1 MTAAP
6 AAAGE
11 HAALPDDVK
20 RHRGYALFML
30 MLVFMFSHID
40 RSIVGILAEPIKQE
54 FGLSD
59 TALGV
64 LTGFA
69 FAMFYA
75 TLGIPLALLAD
86 RSNRRNIIAIAI
98 AFWSAM
104 TAVSGFATSYAQLVL
119 ARVGVAIGEAGSTP
133 QSHSMIADMYAPHE
147 RARALGI
154 YSLGVSLGVMLGF
167 LAGGYISSIW
177 GWRAAFFVVG
187 LPGIAL
193 AIIVRLT
200 VREPERGLADGKA
213 AEATNV
219 PSMTALRE
227 AAFFMWRSKAC
238 RHVVIGVTLTAIA
251 GYGSLMWIA
260 PFLERS
266 FHVSRSEIGVILGPI
281 AGLLGAGGTVL
292 GGYLAD
298 RLGRR
303 DLRWKGWIVGVAKFG
318 AAPLVIIAFMQSELA
333 VALAF
338 WLPAAVLGAFY
349 HGPGAAIVQTV
360 TPTAMRATV
369 SAIMLFVLNLIGLGF
384 GPLLVGAVS
393 DVLNPMF
400 GQESLRYSLTA
411 MALLN
416 IWAGVHYMLA
426 GSAFAREAG
435 PR

>member
-1 MTAAP
+1 MVAAP
-6 AAAGE
+6 VAASDPAS
-11 HAALPDDVK
+11 LPDSLK
-20 RHRGYALFML
+20 RHRAYALVML

-40 RSIVGILAEPIKQE
+40 RSIVGILAEPIKHE
-54 FGLSD
+54 FALSD
-59 TALGV
+59 TQLGV

-69 FAMFYA
+69 FAIFYA

-86 RSNRRNIIAIAI
+86 RSNRRNIIVAAI

-133 QSHSMIADMYAPHE
+133 QSHSMIADMYAQHE

-167 LAGGYISSIW
+167 LIGGYVSSVW

-187 LPGIAL
+187 LPGLAL
-193 AIIVRLT
+193 ALIVRLT
-200 VREPERGLADGKA
+200 VQEPKRGLADGA
-213 AEATNV
+213 AVEATTV
-219 PSMTALRE
+219 PSLTALRE
-227 AAFFMWRSKAC
+227 ASLFMWRSKAC

-251 GYGSLMWIA
+251 GYGALMWIA

-266 FHVSRSEIGVILGPI
+266 FAVPRSDIGVILGPI
-281 AGLLGAGGTVL
+281 AGLMGAAGTVL

-298 RLGRR
+298 RLGRK
-303 DLRWKGWIVGVAKFG
+303 DLRWKGWVVGVAKFA
-318 AAPLVIIAFMQSELA
+318 AAPLVITAYMSTDLL

-338 WLPAAVLGAFY
+338 WLPAAVVGAFY
-349 HGPGAAIVQTV
+349 HGPGAAIVQSV
-360 TPTAMRATV
+360 TPTSMRATV

-384 GPLLVGAVS
+384 GPLSVGAVS
-393 DVLNPMF
+393 DGLNPVF
-400 GQESLRYSLTA
+400 GNESLRYALTA

-416 IWAGVHYMLA
+416 VWAGVHYMLA
-426 GSAFAREAG
+426 GSAFAREVKAY
-435 PR
+435 

>member
-6 AAAGE
+6 AAAGD

-20 RHRGYALFML
+20 RHRAYALLML

-119 ARVGVAIGEAGSTP
+119 ARIGVAIGEAGSTP

-167 LAGGYISSIW
+167 LVGGYVSSIW

-193 AIIVRLT
+193 AVIVRLT

-227 AAFFMWRSKAC
+227 AAFFMWRSGAC

-266 FHVSRSEIGVILGPI
+266 FHVSRGEIGLILGPI
-281 AGLLGAGGTVL
+281 AGLLGAAGTVL

-298 RLGRR
+298 RLGRT
-303 DLRWKGWIVGVAKFG
+303 DLRWKGWIVGVAKFA
-318 AAPLVIIAFMQSELA
+318 AAPLVITAFMSSELL

-393 DVLNPMF
+393 DALNPVF

-416 IWAGVHYMLA
+416 IWAGIHYMLA
-426 GSAFAREAG
+426 GSAFARETG
-435 PR
+435 LR